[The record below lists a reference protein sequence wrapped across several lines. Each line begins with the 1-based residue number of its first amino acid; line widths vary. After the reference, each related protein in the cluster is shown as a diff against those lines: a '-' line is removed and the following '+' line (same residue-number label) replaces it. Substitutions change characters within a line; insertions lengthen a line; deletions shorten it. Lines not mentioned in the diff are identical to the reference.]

1 MPRIK
6 PIQAFLVLAAIG
18 LTGFGVWTATRR
30 DPAEAKASGQAA
42 DAAGAPVV
50 SAPGGDDTISETFG
64 RVGGKATADDTR
76 QALTA
81 LRAELLGLPKDEAVR
96 RIRGFLDS
104 GKDGV
109 TELSF
114 GIAKDGMLTE
124 WPSFRT
130 FLLDTLMAV
139 DPAAAAE
146 TGRAILEKPTSAD
159 EWALALRNVA
169 RGDSSADPDFLRAKT
184 EELIRNPAW
193 QADPSIGYLN
203 AFDVLVHV
211 QATASTPL
219 LSGLIQM
226 KDRKD
231 LAHAGFLTLDRLVQ
245 GQPVE
250 VLTRLSADTA
260 LQQSRPEMVA
270 QQFARADLRDPA
282 QQALVKS
289 WLLDPGRSSA
299 ELRSFAG
306 VFPNNNQFVSN
317 NLLTAQAAAD
327 GDDLAAHDREALK
340 VVTAWASD
348 PAFSTVQEHL
358 RTMVSRLDGF
368 VGSRNSSTL
377 TSPPPE

>member
-6 PIQAFLVLAAIG
+6 PLPAFLALAAIG
-18 LTGFGVWTATRR
+18 LTGFVIWTSTRPDAT
-30 DPAEAKASGQAA
+30 EHSASGHP
-42 DAAGAPVV
+42 AGAPAV
-50 SAPGGDDTISETFG
+50 SAPGSDDTISQTFG
-64 RVGGKATADDTR
+64 RVGGNATTDDAR
-76 QALTA
+76 QALTG
-81 LRAELLGLPKDEAVR
+81 LRAELLALPKEEAVR
-96 RIRGFLDS
+96 RIRGFLDG
-104 GKDGV
+104 GKDRSTG
-109 TELSF
+109 LSF
-114 GIAKDGMLTE
+114 GIAKDGMLSE

-130 FLLDTLMAV
+130 FLLDTLLAV

-146 TGRAILEKPTSAD
+146 TGRAILEKPTTAD

-169 RGDSSADPDFLRAKT
+169 RGDASADPDFLRTKT
-184 EELIRNPAW
+184 EELIRNPTW

-211 QATASTPL
+211 KATASTPL
-219 LSGLIQM
+219 LSGLIRM

-245 GQPVE
+245 CQPVE

-289 WLLDPGRSSA
+289 WLLDPGRSAA

-306 VFPNNNQFVSN
+306 VYPNNNQFVSN
-317 NLLTAQAAAD
+317 NLLTAQAAAP

-340 VVTAWASD
+340 VITAWASD
-348 PAFSTVQEHL
+348 PAFATVQEHL

-368 VGSRNSSTL
+368 VGSRDRSTL
-377 TSPPPE
+377 SSPPPE

>member
-6 PIQAFLVLAAIG
+6 TLPALLALLTVG
-18 LTGFGVWTATRR
+18 LTGFGIWSAARHGSR
-30 DPAEAKASGQAA
+30 KPDADGAASRPLVTTP
-42 DAAGAPVV
+42 AGAVKV
-50 SAPGGDDTISETFG
+50 DDTIFQAFESFA
-64 RVGGKATADDTR
+64 GKPAAADSSRT
-76 QALTA
+76 LSA
-81 LRAELLGLPKDEAVR
+81 LRASLLALPKDEAVG
-96 RIRGFLDS
+96 RIRSFLAA
-104 GKDGV
+104 GKDHPTG
-109 TELSF
+109 LSF
-114 GIAKDGMLTE
+114 GIAKDGMLSE

-130 FLLDTLMAV
+130 FLLDALLAV

-146 TGRAILEKPTSAD
+146 TGRTILEKPTTAD

-169 RGDSSADPDFLRAKT
+169 RGDASADPDFLRTKT

-211 QATASTPL
+211 KATASTPL

-245 GQPVE
+245 SQPVD
-250 VLTRLSADTA
+250 VLTRLAADTA
-260 LQQSRPEMVA
+260 LQQGRPEMVA

-282 QQALVKS
+282 QQALVKN
-289 WLLDPGRSSA
+289 WLLDPARSAA

-306 VFPNNNQFVSN
+306 VYPNNNQFVSN
-317 NLLTAQAAAD
+317 NLLTAQAAAP

-340 VVTAWASD
+340 VITAWVSD
-348 PAFSTVQEHL
+348 PAFSSVQDQL

-368 VGSRNSSTL
+368 VGSRDRSTL
-377 TSPPPE
+377 SSPPPE

>member
-6 PIQAFLVLAAIG
+6 TLPALLALLTVG
-18 LTGFGVWTATRR
+18 LTGFGIWSAARHAPR
-30 DPAEAKASGQAA
+30 QA
-42 DAAGAPVV
+42 DADGTASRPPATTPAGAVKV
-50 SAPGGDDTISETFG
+50 DDTIFQAFEFF
-64 RVGGKATADDTR
+64 GGKPAAADSLQT
-76 QALTA
+76 LTA
-81 LRAELLGLPKDEAVR
+81 LRASLLALPKDEAVG
-96 RIRGFLDS
+96 RIRSFLAA
-104 GKDGV
+104 GKDHPTG
-109 TELSF
+109 LSF
-114 GIAKDGMLTE
+114 GIAKDGMLSE

-130 FLLDTLMAV
+130 FLLDALLAV
-139 DPAAAAE
+139 DPAVAAE
-146 TGRAILEKPTSAD
+146 TGRTILEKPTTAD

-169 RGDSSADPDFLRAKT
+169 RGDASADPDFLRAKT

-211 QATASTPL
+211 KATASTPL

-245 GQPVE
+245 SQPVE

-260 LQQSRPEMVA
+260 LQQGRPEMVA

-282 QQALVKS
+282 QQALVKA
-289 WLLDPGRSSA
+289 WLIDPARSAA

-306 VFPNNNQFVSN
+306 VYPNNNQFVSN
-317 NLLTAQAAAD
+317 NLLTAQAAAP

-340 VVTAWASD
+340 VITAWVSD
-348 PAFSTVQEHL
+348 PAFSSVQDHL

-368 VGSRNSSTL
+368 VGSRDRSTL
-377 TSPPPE
+377 SSPPPE

>member
-1 MPRIK
+1 MPHIK
-6 PIQAFLVLAAIG
+6 PIPAFLALAVIG
-18 LTGFGVWTATRR
+18 LTGFGVWTSTRP
-30 DPAEAKASGQAA
+30 DAAEGRFSRQPA
-42 DAAGAPVV
+42 DAAGTPAI
-50 SAPGGDDTISETFG
+50 STPGGDDTISQTFG

-76 QALTA
+76 QALTG
-81 LRAELLGLPKDEAVR
+81 LRAELLALPKDEAVR
-96 RIRGFLDS
+96 QIRGFLDG
-104 GKDGV
+104 GKDRATG
-109 TELSF
+109 LSF
-114 GIAKDGMLTE
+114 GIAKDGMLSE
-124 WPSFRT
+124 WSSFRT
-130 FLLDTLMAV
+130 FLLDTLLAV

-146 TGRAILEKPTSAD
+146 IGREILEKPTTAD

-169 RGDSSADPDFLRAKT
+169 RGDATTDPDFLRAKT
-184 EELIRNPAW
+184 EELIANPAW

-219 LSGLIQM
+219 LSGLIQK

-250 VLTRLSADTA
+250 VLTRLASDTG

-289 WLLDPGRSSA
+289 WLLDPGRSTA
-299 ELRSFAG
+299 ELRAFAG
-306 VFPNNNQFVSN
+306 VYPNNNQFVSN
-317 NLLTAQAAAD
+317 NLLTAQAATP

-348 PAFSTVQEHL
+348 PAFSTIQEHL

-368 VGSRNSSTL
+368 VGSRDRSSL
-377 TSPPPE
+377 SSPPPE

>member
-6 PIQAFLVLAAIG
+6 PIPAFLALAVIG
-18 LTGFGVWTATRR
+18 LTGFGVWTSTR
-30 DPAEAKASGQAA
+30 PEAAEGRFFGKPA
-42 DAAGAPVV
+42 DATGTPAI
-50 SAPGGDDTISETFG
+50 STPGGDDTISKTFG

-81 LRAELLGLPKDEAVR
+81 LRAELLALPKDEAVR
-96 RIRGFLDS
+96 RIRGFLD
-104 GKDGV
+104 GGQDRT

-114 GIAKDGMLTE
+114 GIAKDGMLSE

-130 FLLDTLMAV
+130 FLLDTLLAV

-146 TGRAILEKPTSAD
+146 IGREVLEKPTTAD

-169 RGDSSADPDFLRAKT
+169 RGDATADPDFLRAKT
-184 EELIRNPAW
+184 EELIANPAW
-193 QADPSIGYLN
+193 QANPSIGYLN

-231 LAHAGFLTLDRLVQ
+231 LGHAGFLTLDRLVQ

-250 VLTRLSADTA
+250 VLTRLAADTA

-270 QQFARADLRDPA
+270 QQFARADLRDPV
-282 QQALVKS
+282 QQALVKK
-289 WLLDPGRSSA
+289 WLLDPGRSAA
-299 ELRSFAG
+299 ELRAFAG
-306 VFPNNNQFVSN
+306 VYPNNNQFVSN
-317 NLLTAQAAAD
+317 NLLTAQAAAP
-327 GDDLAAHDREALK
+327 GDDLATHDREALK

-348 PAFSTVQEHL
+348 PAFSAIQEHL

-368 VGSRNSSTL
+368 VGSRDRTL
-377 TSPPPE
+377 SSPPPK